1 MEKRIR
7 DTYLEILR
15 EELIPALGCTE
26 PIALSYA
33 GAEAGRLLG
42 EEPQSVRIFV
52 SGNIIKNVKSVSVPN
67 AQGLKG
73 IEVAVLLGALAGDPA
88 KKLEVLDA
96 ITLADVENVKRYLA
110 AHPVET
116 VPADN
121 GEVFY
126 IEIFLKGAE
135 HTSRVIIKE
144 THLNV
149 VRMER
154 DGKPVDFVRNC
165 SDGSPGSAADRSLL
179 TVRDVVRFADG
190 VSIEEIRPYLERQ
203 IACNMAIAEEGMEHP
218 WGANI
223 GSALA
228 SLHHPDD
235 LCAKAAAMAAA
246 GSDARMS
253 GCSMP
258 VVIVSGSGNQGI
270 TASVPVAVYARE
282 KKIGEERLLRALAVS
297 DLITVHVKSGV
308 GSLSAFCG
316 AVVAGAGA
324 ACGIAYLLGGGY
336 EEVSHTLVNALDMIS
351 GTVCD
356 GAKPSCAAKVAASVQ
371 AGILGYQMYL
381 RGDQFYGGEGLIEK
395 GVEKTI
401 RNIGDLASLGM
412 RETDREII
420 SIMTR
425 S

>member
-1 MEKRIR
+1 MNLH

-26 PIALSYA
+26 PIALAYA
-33 GAEAGRLLG
+33 GAEAAGLLG
-42 EEPQSVRIFV
+42 TEPERIRIFV

-73 IEVAVLLGALAGDPA
+73 IEAAVALGALAGDPA
-88 KKLEVLDA
+88 KKLEVLDSVTPRDA
-96 ITLADVENVKRYLA
+96 ERTGEYLA
-110 AHPVET
+110 SHEVVTE
-116 VPADN
+116 PADN
-121 GEVFY
+121 GQVFY
-126 IEIFLKGAE
+126 IEIRMEGGG
-135 HTSRVIIKE
+135 HTSRVVIAE

-149 VRMER
+149 VCMER
-154 DGKPVDFVRNC
+154 DGRAVDYVSSCRE
-165 SDGSPGSAADRSLL
+165 GAPAGKADRSLL
-179 TVRDVVRFADG
+179 TVKGILEFADT
-190 VSIEEIRPYLERQ
+190 VPLDDVRPYLERQ
-203 IACNMAIAEEGMEHP
+203 IACNMAIAEEGLRHS

-223 GSALA
+223 GSALM

-235 LCAKAAAMAAA
+235 LCAKAAATAAA

-270 TASVPVAVYARE
+270 TASVPVVVYARE
-282 KKIGEERLLRALAVS
+282 KGIGEERLLRALAVS
-297 DLITVHVKSGV
+297 DLITVHVKSGI

-336 EEVSHTLVNALDMIS
+336 GEVAHTLVNALGMIS

-356 GAKPSCAAKVAASVQ
+356 GAKPSCAAKIAASVQ
-371 AGILGYQMYL
+371 AGILGYRMYL

-395 GVEKTI
+395 GVENTI

-425 S
+425 N